1 MATEA
6 KPDYSFAQL
15 PTTTPMNRLPLV
27 ITKPG
32 EYRTRGGLRAT
43 VHEIKMYVPTML
55 SNLRHEVTVFEAKGT
70 IWYPRG
76 KSERPIYNIWHLSGR
91 NAIAEPDPMDI
102 VGPWSV

>member
-27 ITKPG
+27 ITEPG
-32 EYRTRGGLRAT
+32 DYITRGGLRAT
-43 VHEIKMYVPTML
+43 VHEIKVYVPTPL

-70 IWYPRG
+70 IWYPSG
-76 KSERPIYNIWHLSGR
+76 KSTRPVYNIWHLSGR
-91 NAIAEPDPMDI
+91 HAMIEEHPLDI
-102 VGPWSV
+102 VGPWPV